1 MADKQSTGGEQWST
15 RMGVIMAV
23 AGSAVGIGNYLRFPG
38 LAMQHGGGAFMLP
51 YFAALLILGIP
62 LAWAEWTMGRYAG
75 IRGFNSAPGI
85 YSVIWRNPAA
95 KYFGTL
101 ALIIPLVIY
110 MYYVLVESW
119 CLSYAICYLTGDLA
133 TGSGGQL
140 DQLIAQVKADSG
152 GALSDQQVRSQAFN
166 LFYKTL
172 VGAEHD
178 GAALQAGNRT
188 WLGVLVIV
196 FGLNFACIYRGLSG
210 GIEKLCN
217 VAMPVL
223 FLLSF
228 TVLFRV
234 LALGTPDA
242 VHPER
247 NVINGLGYMWN
258 PHSEE
263 LWNPRTWLDAAGQ
276 IFFTLSVGF
285 GIIINYS
292 SYLRSK
298 DDVALS
304 SLTANS
310 MNEFSEVCHG
320 GLITIPAAFI
330 FLGTLDPQLMS
341 STFDVG
347 FVALPNVFDQMWGGR
362 FFGFCWFFM
371 LFIAAIAASVSMLQP
386 CIAFLEEGL
395 GLKRRASAAMLGL
408 IAALG
413 CGFVLY
419 FSKGS
424 VALDTF
430 DFWVGTFL
438 IFILSMFQT
447 VLYGWVFGID
457 RGHAELHQGA
467 HIRVPRFV
475 QYVLKYVTPAYLL
488 AIFITFCWLDMPSGQ
503 EFKFQTSTTVATD
516 LRAGPLP
523 ASLMDEIAAHQIKLP
538 EGAALAA
545 PESRGPW
552 NVVKLDGSTA
562 LVLETARTDQ
572 GVDVLRVHAYKMGSL
587 EKISRSTVAMAS
599 IGFIGVVLVFLLLLT
614 NIAGRRWEREGR
626 LKPSAA

>member
-1 MADKQSTGGEQWST
+1 MSGNQQSGGGEQWTT
-15 RMGVIMAV
+15 RIGVIMAV

-62 LAWAEWTMGRYAG
+62 LAWAEWTMGRYGG

-85 YSVIWRNPAA
+85 YSVIWRHPAA

-101 ALIIPLVIY
+101 ALIVPLIIY

-119 CLSYAICYLTGDLA
+119 CLSYAISYLSGDLI
-133 TGSGGQL
+133 TGGGGQL
-140 DQLIAQVKADSG
+140 DQFIAQVKANSDGTLTDKQVASEAFAMFFDTLI
-152 GALSDQQVRSQAFN
+152 GA
-166 LFYKTL
+166 K
-172 VGAEHD
+172 ED

-188 WLGVLVIV
+188 WLAVLVLV

-223 FLLSF
+223 FILSF

-242 VHPER
+242 AHPDR

-292 SYLRSK
+292 SYLRQK

-304 SLTANS
+304 SLTANA

-330 FLGTLDPQLMS
+330 FLGTLDPQIMS
-341 STFDVG
+341 STFHVG
-347 FVALPNVFDQMWGGR
+347 FIALPNVFDQMWGGR

-438 IFILSMFQT
+438 IFVLSMFQT
-447 VLYGWVFGID
+447 VLYGWVFGIE

-467 HIRVPRFV
+467 NIRIPRFV
-475 QYVLKYVTPAYLL
+475 QYVLKYLTPAYLF
-488 AIFITFCWLDMPSGQ
+488 AILITFCWLDMPSRRQMSFDKSEEVIAELQAGRLPP
-503 EFKFQTSTTVATD
+503 SLATQFAEKE
-516 LRAGPLP
+516 L
-523 ASLMDEIAAHQIKLP
+523 KLP
-538 EGAALAA
+538 EHPIVGADSD
-545 PESRGPW
+545 EGPW
-552 NVVKLDGSTA
+552 TIGGEAGPPTYVIKSA
-562 LVLETARTDQ
+562 DQ
-572 GVDVLRVHAYKMGSL
+572 MLTAYKVGSL
-587 EKISRSTVAMAS
+587 EKILRSPVALVS
-599 IGFIGVVLVFLLLLT
+599 IGFIAVIMAFLLLLT
-614 NIAGRRWEREGR
+614 QIAGRRWEREGR
-626 LKPSAA
+626 FAGLDAA